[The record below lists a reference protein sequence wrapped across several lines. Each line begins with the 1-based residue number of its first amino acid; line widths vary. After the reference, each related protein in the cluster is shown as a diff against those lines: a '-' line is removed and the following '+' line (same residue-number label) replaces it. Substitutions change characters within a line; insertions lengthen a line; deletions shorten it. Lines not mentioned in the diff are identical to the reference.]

1 MLTLRCGAEIF
12 LVNQEIRIHRIRNG
26 GVYVKLLGSSIDP
39 DFPYFVGDAC
49 VILTSKEDCDKLIS
63 VLQELKEQLRW

>member
-26 GVYVKLLGSSIDP
+26 GVYVKL
-39 DFPYFVGDAC
+39 
-49 VILTSKEDCDKLIS
+49 
-63 VLQELKEQLRW
+63 